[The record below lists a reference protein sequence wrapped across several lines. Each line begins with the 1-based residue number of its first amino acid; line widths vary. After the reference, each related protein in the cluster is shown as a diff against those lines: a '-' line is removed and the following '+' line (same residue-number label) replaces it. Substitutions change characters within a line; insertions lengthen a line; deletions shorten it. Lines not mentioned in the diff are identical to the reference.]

1 MAPPGA
7 PGHPDVPGLRALHRE
22 LNRTAT
28 GGVDDPRGAR
38 EVLPPLVGPDVPGIP
53 VPETALPG
61 ADLGE
66 VLAARRSSYRY
77 GAAPVP
83 LDDLAALLRAALGV
97 QRTVRLPDGRSR
109 ALPVAP
115 SAGGLP
121 SLALALVLL
130 ACFHLAST
138 TLIVNG
144 IVVRQ
149 VVTPDAL
156 QGRVNTT
163 ARMIAW
169 GGSPLGAAAAG
180 AVAGTAG
187 VEWALRLA
195 AGALLVSLVGALV
208 WGVVRYPRLSALE
221 VVPDPE
227 VVRGG

>member
-83 LDDLAALLRAALGV
+83 FGDLAALLRAALGV

>member
-28 GGVDDPRGAR
+28 GGTDDPRGAR

-77 GAAPVP
+77 GTAPVP
-83 LDDLAALLRAALGV
+83 LGDLAALLRAALGG
-97 QRTVRLPDGRSR
+97 QRTVRLSDGRSR

>member
-77 GAAPVP
+77 GATPVP
-83 LDDLAALLRAALGV
+83 LGDLAALLRAALGV